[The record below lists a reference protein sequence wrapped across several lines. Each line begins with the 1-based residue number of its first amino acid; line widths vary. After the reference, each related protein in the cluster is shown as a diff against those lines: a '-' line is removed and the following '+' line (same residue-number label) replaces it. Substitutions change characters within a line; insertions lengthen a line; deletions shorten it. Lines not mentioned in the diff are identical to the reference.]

1 MGVLFNLNTEDP
13 NNPDVLILGGAG
25 TVSLDRLKTRV
36 IGRLTAVQDSLLS
49 DLDEPLLWASAAY
62 KIENSVLNDLKT
74 IIAANDELKILR
86 TSKSGIKSR
95 GIKKP

>member
-1 MGVLFNLNTEDP
+1 MGVLFSLNKEDP
-13 NNPDVLILGGAG
+13 NNPEVAILGGAG

-74 IIAANDELKILR
+74 IISAHEELEALK
-86 TSKSGIKSR
+86 TKPNPKSR
-95 GIKKP
+95 GIKKL